1 MKEKT
6 ANKNKRVRVNKMSIT
21 NINEIDKW
29 INIFY
34 GEVLMHGTDEEKE
47 RANII
52 VDYISFLEKSIGIKK
67 CVICGKKFTAKTK
80 VTVCCSDECKKQREK
95 QVHKEFYQRHKKEI
109 NEKYSDY
116 RKKYIEKNSDK
127 VKEYQK
133 AYREKH
139 KEVF

>member
-52 VDYISFLEKSIGIKK
+52 VVSIF
-67 CVICGKKFTAKTK
+67 C
-80 VTVCCSDECKKQREK
+80 R
-95 QVHKEFYQRHKKEI
+95 
-109 NEKYSDY
+109 
-116 RKKYIEKNSDK
+116 
-127 VKEYQK
+127 
-133 AYREKH
+133 
-139 KEVF
+139 

>member
-1 MKEKT
+1 
-6 ANKNKRVRVNKMSIT
+6 MSIT

-29 INIFY
+29 INIFC

-52 VDYISFLEKSIGIKK
+52 VDYISFLEKNIGIKK

-95 QVHKEFYQRHKKEI
+95 QLNKE
-109 NEKYSDY
+109 
-116 RKKYIEKNSDK
+116 
-127 VKEYQK
+127 VKELK
-133 AYREKH
+133 KI
-139 KEVF
+139 

>member
-1 MKEKT
+1 
-6 ANKNKRVRVNKMSIT
+6 MSIT

-34 GEVLMHGTDEEKE
+34 GEVLMHGTDKEKE
-47 RANII
+47 RANVI
-52 VDYISFLEKSIGIKK
+52 VDYISFLEKNIGIKK

-80 VTVCCSDECKKQREK
+80 VNVCCSDECKKQREK